1 MRMLVI
7 AALLP
12 AALLATTPALA
23 ATKAEKMQ
31 TCKFGADSEHLEG
44 AKATAFIK
52 KCMGSGNYEPAAR
65 RDAMK
70 KTVKKKKPM
79 AKPAAAAPMAAPAPA
94 QAPAPKQ

>member
-1 MRMLVI
+1 MLVI

-12 AALLATTPALA
+12 AALLAATPALA

-31 TCKFGADSEHLEG
+31 TCEFGAKDQNLEG

-70 KTVKKKKPM
+70 KTVKKKKVT
-79 AKPAAAAPMAAPAPA
+79 AKPAAAKPMAAPAPA
-94 QAPAPKQ
+94 TAPAPKQ